1 MKILQK
7 PINLFVILVM
17 TITMIF
23 GLSGLVNAAD
33 PQSAAD
39 KALSG
44 LDTTADPAG
53 LKVDTTKFN
62 LPTVIGKALSILM
75 SILGLIFLIIVVYG
89 GVKWMTAK
97 GEAKEVEDARSMII
111 QGAIGLAV
119 TLATYSIAYYVISEI
134 TKATGVGAS

>member
-1 MKILQK
+1 MKTLQK
-7 PINLFVILVM
+7 PINLVVVAVM
-17 TITMIF
+17 TMTMIL

-33 PQSAAD
+33 APKSAAD

-44 LDTTADPAG
+44 LIETADPAG
-53 LKVDTTKFN
+53 LKVDEKIT

-75 SILGLIFLIIVVYG
+75 SILGLIFLIIVAYG

-97 GEAKEVEDARSMII
+97 GDAKEVEDARSMII

-119 TLATYSIAYYVISEI
+119 TLATYSIAYYVIKEI
-134 TKATGVGAS
+134 TTATGVGV

>member
-1 MKILQK
+1 
-7 PINLFVILVM
+7 M
-17 TITMIF
+17 TMLMVF

-33 PQSAAD
+33 APKSAAD

-62 LPTVIGKALSILM
+62 LPTVIGKALGILM

-119 TLATYSIAYYVISEI
+119 TLATYSIAYYVIKEI
-134 TKATGVGAS
+134 TTATGVGA